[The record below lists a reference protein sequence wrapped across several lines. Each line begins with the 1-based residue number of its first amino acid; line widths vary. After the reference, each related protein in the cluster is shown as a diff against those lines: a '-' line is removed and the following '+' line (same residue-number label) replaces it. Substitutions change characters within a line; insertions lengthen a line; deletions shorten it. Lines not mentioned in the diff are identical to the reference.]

1 LDLEEKK
8 IQLKQEIQEMN
19 EERNAELEEIDEQ
32 NEKLKALITRIKD

>member
-1 LDLEEKK
+1 MDLEEKK